1 MGKKWRGIR
10 ANWTSDMMDEA
21 LRLLKKGHSQRHV
34 ESVCGIPRSTLRD
47 HIKTGKVER
56 QLGRKSVLSIQ
67 QEQELS
73 NRIIRLSNMGV
84 PLTPKS
90 VRRSVFSYC
99 KKNQIASK
107 FNDQTEMAGYSW
119 YKSFMRRHP
128 ELSKR
133 KAQSMNWARAQ
144 KLNPFI
150 VKDYFTKLSTIMDEF
165 DLKNSPHKIFNLD
178 EKGCRL
184 TLHHSQSVLAAKGSK
199 RVHLISNEHA
209 ENVTVVAC
217 ISASGQTIP
226 PMIIFKGVRKQDTFS
241 DNLPPGSVTEMAP
254 KGSMTKEL
262 FLRWLH
268 HFAKFKP
275 SGRVLLILDGASC
288 HIDVAVADL
297 AETYDVS
304 ILCLP
309 SNTTHELQPLDKAV
323 FRSFEHYWDSE
334 LLKYWEQNPSANR
347 RLTKSH
353 FGKVFQPVWQQT
365 LTMATIQSGF
375 RSTGIYPFDPTIIP
389 ECAYLPSLLTNRVM
403 EWSDDDDIPL
413 IHFKNKLKKVQV
425 VSPIASK
432 PSCSHWDDPVLHQDD
447 SQLGRQISY
456 SKNDGPSE
464 QQTDTQNNCSN
475 DKIKILSVTVIK
487 PKEPIKEK
495 VSNGLSTFSKL
506 TPTPDFEEPAKEKIS
521 NDPSTFS
528 KFIPTPD
535 FKSKKQGKPRKKAI
549 NYKAQIL
556 KRDVFF
562 ASSNTAKSQKSARV
576 KPSTIQNVQK
586 KEENWFCS
594 VCNENYES
602 DMRQCNK
609 CKDWVHEDCVG
620 LTIDDL
626 EDFECPECSP

>member
-1 MGKKWRGIR
+1 MGDISVVHELLGNLYHVFVCSKMGKKCRGIR
-10 ANWTSDMMDEA
+10 GNWTPEMMEEA
-21 LRLLKKGHSQRHV
+21 LRLRRAGHSQRYV
-34 ESVCGIPRSTLRD
+34 ENACGIPRSTLRD
-47 HIKTGKVER
+47 HFKTGKVER
-56 QLGRKSVLSIQ
+56 RLGRKSVLSS
-67 QEQELS
+67 QEEQDLS

-99 KKNQIASK
+99 KKNGIGNK
-107 FNDQTEMAGYSW
+107 FNNESEMAGYSW
-119 YKSFMRRHP
+119 YKAFMRRHP

-150 VKDYFTKLSTIMDEF
+150 VKDYFTKLSSIMDQF

-184 TLHHSQSVLAAKGSK
+184 TLHHSQSILAAKGSK

-226 PMIIFKGVRKQDTFS
+226 PMIIFKGIRKQDTFS
-241 DNLPPGSVTEMAP
+241 DNLPPGSITEMAT
-254 KGSMTKEL
+254 KGSMTKEI
-262 FLRWLH
+262 FLKWIH

-275 SGRVLLILDGASC
+275 PGRVLLILDGASC
-288 HIDVAVADL
+288 HMDVAVADL
-297 AETYDVS
+297 AETYDTS

-353 FGKVFQPVWQQT
+353 FGIVFQPVWQQA
-365 LTMATIQSGF
+365 LNMANIQSGF

-389 ECAYLPSLLTNRVM
+389 ECAYLPSSLTNREI

-413 IHFKNKLKKVQV
+413 INFKSKSKKVQEL
-425 VSPIASK
+425 SPIASK
-432 PSCSHWDDPVLHQDD
+432 PGCSKWPDPVLHQGD
-447 SQLGRQISY
+447 SQSDRQVSS
-456 SKNDGPSE
+456 SKDNRPSE
-464 QQTDTQNNCSN
+464 QQNDTQNECSN
-475 DKIKILSVTVIK
+475 NKIKILNITIIK
-487 PKEPIKEK
+487 PKEAVKEK
-495 VSNGLSTFSKL
+495 YSNDLSTFCGL
-506 TPTPDFEEPAKEKIS
+506 
-521 NDPSTFS
+521 
-528 KFIPTPD
+528 IPTPE

-556 KRDVFF
+556 KRDVFS
-562 ASSNTAKSQKSARV
+562 ASSNPAKCQKAGPFKPAQNEKKKKRTGFARYV
-576 KPSTIQNVQK
+576 MKTMKV
-586 KEENWFCS
+586 
-594 VCNENYES
+594 
-602 DMRQCNK
+602 
-609 CKDWVHEDCVG
+609 
-620 LTIDDL
+620 T
-626 EDFECPECSP
+626 